1 MLQPQLELTTTKII
15 LKLPGFPNESQHR
28 KLQPPKSYC
37 ITKVIS
43 GAHTNTAKMAL
54 FTSLVGASGL
64 GFATKFLSNKIRL
77 KPAGYYPLG
86 YVFSGV
92 AWAGLGLVLHNVHQH
107 SLEVLEKK
115 KTALSEQRTE

>member
-1 MLQPQLELTTTKII
+1 
-15 LKLPGFPNESQHR
+15 
-28 KLQPPKSYC
+28 
-37 ITKVIS
+37 
-43 GAHTNTAKMAL
+43 MAL

-86 YVFSGV
+86 YVFSGL